1 MLFNSLDFILFF
13 PIVWLLYRITPQ
25 RFKWIVLLVAS
36 YYFYMSW
43 KVEYALLIILST
55 VVDYYAAL
63 AIEKYHH
70 RKKLWVSLS
79 LVTNLGLLFFFKY
92 FNFLADSFN
101 EVFLLSGWALKIPY
115 HDFLLPVGI
124 SFYTFQ
130 TLSYT
135 LDVYKGKQKAERH
148 FGIFALFVSFFPQ
161 LVAGPIERSGRLL
174 PQFKEKR
181 KIQYADLADGF
192 KQVVWGYFKKVVIA
206 DRLALFVNHVYA
218 QPEATPGIPLIIATF
233 FFAIQIYCDFSG
245 YSDIAIGTARM
256 MGYELMEN
264 FKKPYFSKSIG
275 EFWQRW
281 HISLSTWF
289 RDYVYIPLGGNR
301 VSKSRW
307 IANIMITFTVSGLW
321 HGANWTF
328 VVWGFLNGLYLV
340 LGRETQKIRDSWF
353 KSVPYGLRASAA
365 TLLTFSLTFI
375 AWIFFRA
382 ENLTDAW
389 FILTHLTSNPG
400 YIFLLPT
407 DLITERSFLFRM
419 GLDGYEF
426 WVAIMSLI
434 IFHIIEWFSRKQTI
448 YDFTRKWPTVF
459 KWSFFYL
466 LIFATLMFGEFNQ
479 QEFIYFQF

>member
-13 PIVWLLYRITPQ
+13 PIVWVFYRITPQ
-25 RFKWIVLLVAS
+25 RIKWLVLLVAS

-43 KVEYALLIILST
+43 KVEYALLIIFST

-63 AIEKYHH
+63 AIEKYHD
-70 RKKLWVSLS
+70 KKRIWVSLS
-79 LVTNLGLLFFFKY
+79 LATNLGLLFFFKY

-101 EVFLLSGWALKIPY
+101 VAFQASGFALQIPY

-135 LDVYKGKQKAERH
+135 IDVYTGQQTAEKH
-148 FGIFALFVSFFPQ
+148 FGIFALYVSFFPQ
-161 LVAGPIERSGRLL
+161 LVAGPIERAGRLL
-174 PQFKEKR
+174 PQFKEHQVIR
-181 KIQYADLADGF
+181 YADLSDGF
-192 KQVVWGYFKKVVIA
+192 KQVVWGFFKKVVIA

-218 QPEATPGIPLIIATF
+218 TPESYPGIPLIIATF

-301 VSKSRW
+301 VSKMRW
-307 IANIMITFTVSGLW
+307 ISNIMITFTVSGFW

-328 VVWGFLNGLYLV
+328 VVWGALNGLYLIV
-340 LGRETQKIRDSWF
+340 GQETKAFRNQIFS
-353 KSVPYGLRASAA
+353 KSPYWLRATFA
-365 TLLTFSLTFI
+365 TLITFSLTNI

-382 ENLTDAW
+382 NNLSDAW
-389 FILTHLTSNPG
+389 YVLTHLTSNLG
-400 YIFLLPT
+400 YILLIPT
-407 DLITERSFLFRM
+407 DLLTERSFLFRM
-419 GLDGYEF
+419 GLGGYEF
-426 WVAIMSLI
+426 WIAIASLI
-434 IFHIIEWFSRKQTI
+434 IFHLIEWFSRKERI
-448 YDFTRKWPTVF
+448 YEWTRNWPTVL
-459 KWSFFYL
+459 KWSFFYF
-466 LIFATLMFGEFNQ
+466 LIFSCLMFGEFNQ
-479 QEFIYFQF
+479 QQFIYFQF